1 MSRTFGYR
9 ELLTKEV
16 VEAWRTY
23 RLAVLWTIFAVIGIA
38 VPLIIRFLPRLLR
51 IFGATG
57 ELGLG
62 DLGVADVI
70 DMLVRNVT
78 LVGGLAAIVLTMG
91 TVAGE
96 RRRGTLALVLSRPV
110 SRAAVIWAKF
120 VALGMAFGL
129 AIGLA
134 VVGAWLY
141 SALFFAPQA
150 ALPWG
155 QLGAIL
161 WLSVMCHVA
170 VTLVG
175 SVVAATPTGAA
186 IVGLGFVAAMT
197 LTSSIAS
204 LARFLPVGLGDVAKA
219 VALEEVS
226 PDLAPETTIS
236 ISIGLIAVALV
247 LAWWRLRR
255 MDV

>member
-1 MSRTFGYR
+1 VKVTFGCR

-16 VEAWRTY
+16 LEAWRTY
-23 RLAVLWTIFAVIGIA
+23 RLAMLCGLFVVIGIA
-38 VPLIIRFLPRLLR
+38 VPLIVRFLPRLLR

-57 ELGLG
+57 ELGVG
-62 DLGVADVI
+62 ELGVADVI

-78 LVGGLAAIVLTMG
+78 LVGGIAAVLLTMG
-91 TVAGE
+91 AIAGE
-96 RRRGTLALVLSRPV
+96 RLRGTLDLVLSRPV

-134 VVGAWLY
+134 VLGSWLY
-141 SALFFAPQA
+141 SALFFAPQS

-161 WLSVMCHVA
+161 WLSVMCTVA
-170 VTLVG
+170 VTLLG
-175 SVVAATPTGAA
+175 SVVASTPLGAA
-186 IVGLGFVAAMT
+186 IVGLGYIAAMA
-197 LTSSIAS
+197 LASSVAS
-204 LARFLPVGLGDVAKA
+204 LARFLPVGLGDVARA
-219 VALEEVS
+219 VALEDIS
-226 PDLAPETTIS
+226 PDLAPAATLTLS
-236 ISIGLIAVALV
+236 IAVIAVALTA
-247 LAWWRLRR
+247 AWWRLRR

>member
-23 RLAVLWTIFAVIGIA
+23 RIALLCGLFAVIGIA
-38 VPLIIRFLPRLLR
+38 VPLLIRFLPRLVR
-51 IFGATG
+51 WFGATG
-57 ELGLG
+57 EIGLA
-62 DLGVADVI
+62 DLGVADVV
-70 DMLVRNVT
+70 DVLVRNVS
-78 LVGGLAAIVLTMG
+78 LAGGIAAILLTMG

-96 RRRGTLALVLSRPV
+96 RRRGTLGLVLSRPV

-129 AIGLA
+129 ATGLA
-134 VVGAWLY
+134 ILAAWLY
-141 SALFFAPQA
+141 SALFFSPQA

-161 WLSVMCHVA
+161 WLSAMVHVA
-170 VTLVG
+170 VTLFG
-175 SVVAATPTGAA
+175 SVVAPTPLGAA
-186 IVGLGFVAAMT
+186 AVGLGFVAAMS
-197 LTSSIAS
+197 LASSVSS
-204 LARFLPVGLGDVAKA
+204 LARLLPVGLGDVARA
-219 VALEEVS
+219 AALEEVS
-226 PDLAPETTIS
+226 PDLLPAATIGVS
-236 ISIGLIAVALV
+236 LAVIAIALA
-247 LAWWRLRR
+247 LAWWRFRR

>member
-1 MSRTFGYR
+1 VTRTFGYR

-16 VEAWRTY
+16 LEAWRTY
-23 RLAVLWTIFAVIGIA
+23 RLAVLCGLFVVIGIA
-38 VPLIIRFLPRLLR
+38 VPLIVRFLPRLLR
-51 IFGATG
+51 LFGETG
-57 ELGLG
+57 ELGLE
-62 DLGVADVI
+62 DLGVPDVV
-70 DMLVRNVT
+70 DLLVRNVT
-78 LVGGLAAIVLTMG
+78 LVGGIAAILLTMG

-96 RRRGTLALVLSRPV
+96 RRRGTLDLVLSRPV

-134 VVGAWLY
+134 VLGSWLY

-170 VTLVG
+170 VTLLG
-175 SVVAATPTGAA
+175 SVVAATPLGAA
-186 IVGLGFVAAMT
+186 IVGLGFIAAMA
-197 LTSSIAS
+197 LASSVTS
-204 LARFLPVGLGDVAKA
+204 LARFLPVGLAEVARA
-219 VALEEVS
+219 VALEEMS
-226 PDLAPETTIS
+226 PDLAPAATLTAS
-236 ISIGLIAVALV
+236 VALIAAALA